1 MITVYDK
8 PSGFVRFYD
17 GKAERTLF
25 TIEDFP
31 DPATICVLT
40 LPDGQ
45 GHELTIRVKYETQGR
60 GDFTRVPCIVVTA
73 QGEGNVGFESW
84 FLPGALT
91 TPDMEER

>member
-1 MITVYDK
+1 VINVYEK
-8 PSGFVRFYD
+8 VSGLTHFYD
-17 GKAERTLF
+17 GKAEQTVF
-25 TIEDFP
+25 TVEEFT
-31 DPATICVLT
+31 DPCTVCVLT
-40 LPDGQ
+40 FPDGQ
-45 GHELTIRVKYETQGR
+45 GHELAIRVKYETQGR